1 MNDLRPAAIPAPSE
15 SLARVCD
22 CQALDAAMAAGEDT
36 LPLFREVLQQGTQVI
51 GELARQGAASAEL
64 VYARAWLVDEL
75 LARAWR
81 QILQDHGTGL
91 SLVAV
96 GGYGRAELL
105 PGSDIDVLILLP
117 DRHPQTLIPLIESFL
132 AFLWDIGLEVGHSVR
147 TIAECVTQGERDIT
161 VITNL
166 IEARLLAGS
175 PTLYTRMRTA
185 TATDRIWPSAQFLDA
200 KLHEQARRYHKFHD
214 TGYKLEPNIKES
226 PGGLRDIQTIGWIAR
241 RHFGTTSLHEL
252 IERGLLT
259 EGEYHT
265 LMEGQSFLW
274 RVRFTLHTLTG
285 RREDRLLFD
294 YQQALADSLGY
305 REEEGQSLAV
315 ERFMKDYFRTVME
328 LERLNEM
335 LLQLF
340 KEAILYADEAA
351 EPERINTRFQSRRG
365 FIEVTNTRVFARYPF
380 ALMEIFLLLAERPEL
395 SGVRASTIRLIRDHR
410 HLIDDDYRND
420 LRARSIFME
429 IVRQRHGVTHELRR
443 MNRYGVLAAY
453 LPAFGQIVGQ
463 MQYDLFHIYTVDEH
477 TLFVIRNLRRFA
489 VPHYADE
496 LPLCSEL
503 IQTIPKPELLILA
516 ALFHDIAKGRRGDH
530 SQLGAKDAEKF
541 CRHHGLSRHDTA
553 LVAWLVRDHLLMS
566 STAQRRDIS
575 DPNVILDFA
584 RAVTSRE
591 RLTYLYLLTV
601 ADIRGTNPELWNS
614 WKNALL
620 LELYTA
626 TAQALRRGLQ
636 NPREQAEQLREN
648 KQTARAR
655 LVAAG
660 YTGAELAGLW
670 REFSNEYFLRHT
682 PDEIEWHIRCLAEHG
697 GLSATLVSLRNNWK
711 RGETE
716 LFIFTPGSDLLF
728 ERTTALLGQLGIS
741 VVDARIINTPSGYAL
756 STYGLLDEDGS
767 PIEAGYHSDE
777 VVARLREGLKD
788 PDAGISPVTRQP
800 PRHFRHFRI
809 PTDVSF
815 EPDEPNERTILQLIT
830 ADRPG
835 LLSVVA
841 RVFTECG
848 VILQNARIST
858 FGVRAEDVFYIT
870 DRRNQPLRDRHQFDC
885 LKEQLRRQLDA

>member
-1 MNDLRPAAIPAPSE
+1 MTDPKPAMTLAPGASLRA
-15 SLARVCD
+15 VCD
-22 CQALDAAMAAGEDT
+22 CQALDAAIAAGEDT
-36 LPLFREVLQQGTQVI
+36 LPLFRDVLRRGTRIIGKRAQQGTVS
-51 GELARQGAASAEL
+51 GEL

-75 LARAWR
+75 LGRAWQ
-81 QILQDHGTGL
+81 QILQKHNTAL

-117 DRHPQTLIPLIESFL
+117 DDHPQTLIPLIESFL

-147 TIAECVTQGERDIT
+147 TIAECVAQGEKDIT

-175 PTLYTRMRTA
+175 ATLFARMREA
-185 TATDRIWPSAQFLDA
+185 TGPDHIWPSARFLEA
-200 KLHEQARRYHKFHD
+200 KLHEQAIRYHKFHD

-226 PGGLRDIQTIGWIAR
+226 PGGLRDIQTLGWIAR
-241 RHFGTTSLHEL
+241 RHFATASLHEL
-252 IERGLLT
+252 IDHGFLT
-259 EGEYHT
+259 EGEYRT
-265 LMEGQSFLW
+265 LMDGQSFLW

-294 YQQALADSLGY
+294 YQQALADRLGY
-305 REEEGQSLAV
+305 VQDEGQNLAV

-340 KEAILYADEAA
+340 KEAILYADEST
-351 EPERINTRFQSRRG
+351 EPEPINARFQSRRG
-365 FIEVTNTRVFARYPF
+365 FIEVTSTRVFARYPF
-380 ALMEIFLLLAERPEL
+380 ALLEIFLLLAEHRGL
-395 SGVRASTIRLIRDHR
+395 AGVRASTIRLIRDHR
-410 HLIDDDYRND
+410 HLIDDDFRND

-429 IVRQRHGVTHELRR
+429 IIRQPHGVTHELRR
-443 MNRYGVLAAY
+443 MSRYGVLAAY

-489 VPHYADE
+489 VPKYADE

-503 IQTIPKPELLILA
+503 IQTVPKPELLILA
-516 ALFHDIAKGRRGDH
+516 GLFHDIAKGRKGDH
-530 SQLGAKDAEKF
+530 SGLGAKDAEIF
-541 CRHHGLSRHDTA
+541 CRHHGLSQHDTA
-553 LVAWLVRDHLLMS
+553 LVAWLVRNHLLMS

-584 RAVTSRE
+584 HSVASRD

-626 TAQALRRGLQ
+626 TAQAFRRGLQ

-648 KQTARAR
+648 KQAARAR

-660 YTGAELAGLW
+660 YADGQLVGLW
-670 REFSNEYFLRHT
+670 KEFSNEYFLRHT
-682 PDEIEWHIRCLAEHG
+682 PDEIEWHTRCIAEHG
-697 GLSATLVSLRNNWK
+697 GSPATLVSLRNNWE

-716 LFIFTPGSDLLF
+716 LFIFTPADDLLF
-728 ERTTALLGQLGIS
+728 ERTTALLGQLGVS

-756 STYGLLDEDGS
+756 STYQLLDEDGN

-777 VVARLREGLKD
+777 VATRLREGLKD
-788 PDAGISPVTRQP
+788 PRAGIRPVTRQA

-815 EPDEPNERTILQLIT
+815 EPDEPNQRTILQLIT

-870 DRRNQPLRDRHQFDC
+870 DRRNQPLRDKHQFDC
-885 LKEQLRRQLDA
+885 LQEQLQHQLDA